1 MQPERAFQH
10 ANGKKEKLL
19 YLSIVSSLISKFA
32 YVPWINYVCITYDS
46 LSFQWDPMIT
56 TLPGL
61 YLVTVGILRPLTLLL
76 GADMVCS
83 VTGFRLINIL
93 FQSGTFYVL
102 KAIYG
107 LIHSTPTAERVS
119 TKNGFLNSEAC
130 YITIS
135 FYICSRCMLVSENV
149 FAANPCLL

>member
-1 MQPERAFQH
+1 MDNLWF
-10 ANGKKEKLL
+10 
-19 YLSIVSSLISKFA
+19 
-32 YVPWINYVCITYDS
+32 

-76 GADMVCS
+76 GADVVCS

-107 LIHSTPTAERVS
+107 MIHSKPTAEKVS
-119 TKNGFLNSEAC
+119 TKNEFLDSEAC
-130 YITIS
+130 S
-135 FYICSRCMLVSENV
+135 SCMLLSENV

>member
-1 MQPERAFQH
+1 
-10 ANGKKEKLL
+10 
-19 YLSIVSSLISKFA
+19 
-32 YVPWINYVCITYDS
+32 
-46 LSFQWDPMIT
+46 MIT